1 VLYSSSVEQIHQVE
15 PGCLVEGL
23 DQFVEFLRVLVA
35 HIRIGAWA
43 RFADHLGAL
52 TADQQQ
58 FYDLAGVLGRGER
71 QTTIVN
77 TQVRRS
83 AVE

>member
-1 VLYSSSVEQIHQVE
+1 M
-15 PGCLVEGL
+15 PRFCT
-23 DQFVEFLRVLVA
+23 
-35 HIRIGAWA
+35 GAWA

-58 FYDLAGVLGRGER
+58 FYDLAGVLGKGER

-77 TQVRRS
+77 PQVRRS
-83 AVE
+83 AVVVKYSVFESDAGVARRPGATGRTI